1 MLFDVQAPVAFVTFN
16 RPEAL
21 NAMTTEMYAAL
32 VEACDEVDRDPAI
45 RVLVLRGAGGRAFVA
60 GTDIA
65 QFTSFRSREDG
76 IAYERQLDE
85 IVDRVERVKAATIA
99 QVQGVAAGGG
109 FVLALACDLRVCTPD
124 SRFGVPIARTLGNC
138 LSAANTARLVDLVG
152 PARAK
157 DLLMTA
163 RLVDA
168 AEAASL
174 GLVTR
179 LADASAID
187 ATVREMAALIA
198 SHAPLTIQATK
209 ELIRRTAAARRL
221 PATQADDLIAR
232 CYTSEDFREGV
243 ESFLAKRPA
252 RFKGR

>member
-1 MLFDVQAPVAFVTFN
+1 
-16 RPEAL
+16 
-21 NAMTTEMYAAL
+21 MTSDMYGAL
-32 VEACDEVDRDPAI
+32 VDACDAADRDPGI
-45 RVLVLRGAGGRAFVA
+45 RVLVLRGAGGKAFIA

-85 IVDRVERVKAATIA
+85 IVDRVERVRAATIA
-99 QVQGVAAGGG
+99 QVQGVATGGG

-138 LSAANTARLVDLVG
+138 LSAANTARLMDLVG

-168 AEAASL
+168 AEATSL

-179 LADASAID
+179 VADASAVD
-187 ATVREMAALIA
+187 ATVRELASLIS

-221 PATQADDLIAR
+221 PAAGADDLIAL
-232 CYTSEDFREGV
+232 CYTSDDFREGI

-252 RFKGR
+252 RFGGH